1 MRDKYDF
8 LHEDKHQRF
17 IQAGTIVLLVI
28 ARHVQITE
36 NKKFA
41 ISLQYLKNDGRDE
54 VDFLHADIHQT
65 IVQVDTVNFGGH
77 GQACSNYPK

>member
-1 MRDKYDF
+1 MKINIKDLYKLVALF
-8 LHEDKHQRF
+8 
-17 IQAGTIVLLVI
+17 LLVI
-28 ARHVQITE
+28 ARHVQITQ

-65 IVQVDTVNFGGH
+65 IVQVDTINLGGH